1 MIKTYLE
8 LFGEKITPAGGY
20 EMLPPVYIPTDS
32 NGGFISYMITYL
44 RPLNINFINR
54 MSEEDFQTAYGHR
67 RLRNDHK
74 LVVNFPPAYGLTA
87 EQAKNYLNE
96 ALKGFIER
104 RAYEW
109 EKAWLAIET
118 EYEPLENYDRIEE
131 TSHTLTK
138 KGSETTTK
146 AGTETMTK
154 AGSETTTKAGSE
166 THTKAG
172 SEITTPTGKEITT
185 TENNVNGYNS
195 ASSVPASDSTNT
207 TEFDDRANTLEYED
221 RVDTDAFVDRSDTLE
236 FDNRTDTLGFNNR
249 TDTLGFTNRSDE
261 TEIESHIHGNIGVTT
276 SQQMLESEI
285 ELRKK
290 DFIKD
295 IYREIA
301 DRFLLCIY

>member
-20 EMLPPVYIPTDS
+20 EMLPPVYVPTDS

-44 RPLNINFINR
+44 QSHNISFIES

-109 EKAWLAIET
+109 EKAWTAIKT
-118 EYEPLENYDRIEE
+118 EYEPLENYDRIEKS
-131 TSHTLTK
+131 THTLTK

-146 AGTETMTK
+146 AGTETM
-154 AGSETTTKAGSE
+154 TKAGSE

-195 ASSVPASDSTNT
+195 ASSVPVSNSTNT
-207 TEFDDRANTLEYED
+207 TEFDDRANTLEYDD
-221 RVDTDAFVDRSDTLE
+221 RVDTDEFV
-236 FDNRTDTLGFNNR
+236 NRTDTLGFNNR
-249 TDTLGFTNRSDE
+249 TDTLGFANRSDE

-290 DFIKD
+290 DFIND